1 MKRKTASQGYYQAG
15 VSLVELMVGLTI
27 GLIITAGAF
36 AALFSNQKLILE
48 KDKMDR
54 SQENFRFASTT
65 ITRLVRQATSFGF
78 PENNNELVVYFDSKQ
93 RDCLGE
99 PNHSSVNT
107 FKLNTDNELL
117 CELVLNDGTTKTVT
131 LAKNIAA
138 LKFAYG
144 IQDGTGTT
152 PLAYQPYLNS
162 SGTVNSA
169 VDAVWGT
176 ITSVLSEISLEDG
189 NAKHPTTDFIATSH
203 LRAMTQLASTGG
215 TSLVNP
221 PSSTTPP
228 PTPPPTT
235 PPTTPPPTTPPT
247 TPPPTT
253 PPPTTPNCPND
264 MLANITLTYDIGENK
279 KPKLNTKTWANMS
292 SSTNVFKG
300 TSIKLEVNPS
310 VGSTLGW
317 KVKAVIDGSESSS
330 TLVNKDYSLPDG
342 NGKEVTLTLTCSTEI
357 TTTLKFVTTN

>member
-78 PENNNELVVYFDSKQ
+78 PENNNELVVYFDSSQ

-99 PNHSSVNT
+99 PNHSGVNT

-117 CELVLNDGTTKTVT
+117 CELVLTDGTTQTIT
-131 LAKNIAA
+131 LAKNIPG

-144 IQDGTGTT
+144 IQNAT
-152 PLAYQPYLNS
+152 AYQPYLDESGAINS
-162 SGTVNSA
+162 TVNS
-169 VDAVWGT
+169 VWGT
-176 ITSVLSEISLEDG
+176 ITSVLTQISINDG
-189 NAKHPTTDFIATSH
+189 SAQQPTIDFVATSH

-221 PSSTTPP
+221 S
-228 PTPPPTT
+228 
-235 PPTTPPPTTPPT
+235 
-247 TPPPTT
+247 
-253 PPPTTPNCPND
+253 
-264 MLANITLTYDIGENK
+264 IG
-279 KPKLNTKTWANMS
+279 
-292 SSTNVFKG
+292 
-300 TSIKLEVNPS
+300 
-310 VGSTLGW
+310 
-317 KVKAVIDGSESSS
+317 
-330 TLVNKDYSLPDG
+330 
-342 NGKEVTLTLTCSTEI
+342 
-357 TTTLKFVTTN
+357 